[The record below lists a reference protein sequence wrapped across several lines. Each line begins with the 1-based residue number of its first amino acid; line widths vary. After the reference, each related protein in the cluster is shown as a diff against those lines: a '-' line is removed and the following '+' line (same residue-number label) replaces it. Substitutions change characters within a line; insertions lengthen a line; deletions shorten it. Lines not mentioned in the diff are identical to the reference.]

1 MSDSKTEQKSGLA
14 YILTAFLI
22 WGFLPAYLKM
32 LVHVEP
38 ILILANRIIWA
49 FVIMM
54 LIIIFFYKREALVS
68 PLKEKMNV
76 LFFALA
82 GLTVLSQWVFYIFA
96 ITTSHILE
104 ISLGYYIYP
113 VLAVIFSRI
122 FFREKLS
129 ISTLTAFFLALSGVL
144 ILIFGYGNIPVLG
157 LGIAF
162 SFTFYSLVKK
172 KLSVPS
178 VISTFYEMLFLL
190 PFALVYM
197 IYMESNGRGCFTG
210 FIAEPVTPL
219 LLIGAGL
226 LTCVTLLTFASG
238 AKRIPMTAVGFIQYL
253 SPTIA
258 MITAVFIFG
267 EEFSTAHWL
276 SFGLVWLAILIYT
289 VPGLRQLMVK
299 KQQAGIDS

>member
-1 MSDSKTEQKSGLA
+1 MSDIKNEQKAGFA
-14 YILTAFLI
+14 YIMTAVLI
-22 WGFLPAYLKM
+22 WGFLPSYLKM
-32 LVHVEP
+32 LVHVDT
-38 ILILANRIIWA
+38 ILILANRIVWA
-49 FVIMM
+49 AVIMLL
-54 LIIIFFYKREALVS
+54 LIIIFYKKEDLLI
-68 PLKEKMNV
+68 PLKQKRNIL
-76 LFFALA
+76 LFSLA

-113 VLAVIFSRI
+113 VLAVIFSRLI
-122 FFREKLS
+122 FREKLS
-129 ISTLTAFFLALSGVL
+129 VNTLIAFFLALTGVL
-144 ILIFGYGNIPVLG
+144 ILIFGYGNIPVQG

-172 KLSVPS
+172 KLTVPS

-197 IYMESNGRGCFTG
+197 IYMESTGRGAFTG
-210 FIAEPVTPL
+210 FASDPVTPL
-219 LLIGAGL
+219 LLVGAGL
-226 LTCVTLLTFASG
+226 LTCVTLMTFASG
-238 AKRIPMTAVGFIQYL
+238 AKRISMTAIGFIQYL

-276 SFGLVWLAILIYT
+276 SFGLIWVAILIYT
-289 VPGLRQLMVK
+289 FPGIRQLVVK
-299 KQQAGIDS
+299 EQKV